1 MLLTGLKALNTL
13 ISNAVKQCETP
24 EGPKRIR
31 WDSELVKTQ
40 IRCDPDGPAEQF
52 LTLVRST
59 FASHERPISL
69 QLSGRRDSVMY
80 YTNTPSITILPTG
93 HKPKSVELSRYPPF
107 SMPDRRRP
115 PANAKHVQKLLG
127 VAHVVLQDSLAH
139 IKKSIQTAR
148 NLKNREE
155 CLEKG
160 RRENALNKIEADR
173 RRVKERCKKEKE
185 ARQTTPVGAWG
196 GGAVGTRTGNEVPWS
211 SLR

>member
-1 MLLTGLKALNTL
+1 MGLKALNTL

-115 PANAKHVQKLLG
+115 PANAKTHAETTWSSACSASGLPRAYQE
-127 VAHVVLQDSLAH
+127 
-139 IKKSIQTAR
+139 IYP
-148 NLKNREE
+148 
-155 CLEKG
+155 
-160 RRENALNKIEADR
+160 DR
-173 RRVKERCKKEKE
+173 PQSQEPRRVPGEGS
-185 ARQTTPVGAWG
+185 A
-196 GGAVGTRTGNEVPWS
+196 
-211 SLR
+211 